1 MTIAATLFGVE
12 IWIIFVGIGIGWI
25 FQLILTHRQAMGF
38 NDALKPLRQQGRTA
52 VGIGGRRYRG
62 GRAFVALAQQGDSVV
77 DARVMTGFTTFAR
90 PLPYPKLNGL
100 SPTLL
105 AGDES
110 IPDLP
115 AKVRD
120 AARMAAST
128 LLSSDARASKPE

>member
-1 MTIAATLFGVE
+1 MRIAATLFGVE
-12 IWIIFVGIGIGWI
+12 LWLVFLGIGIGWVL
-25 FQLILTHRQAMGF
+25 QLFMTFRQSMRF
-38 NDALKPLRQQGRTA
+38 NDSLKPLRQQGRTA
-52 VGIGGRRYRG
+52 VGLGGRRYRG

-77 DARVMTGFTTFAR
+77 DARVMTGFTTFAL
-90 PLPYPKLNGL
+90 PQPYPKLNGL
-100 SPTLL
+100 SLTLL

-128 LLSSDARASKPE
+128 LLSADAKASKPE